1 VAEISFNIGI
11 KCGRFMWQGASQ
23 LDGYCM
29 RVEDTINETPDQSI
43 PPTGKLVYGRT
54 PYWFRGV
61 LSYGAGEGI
70 AIITN
75 KSEGTVTGTIVV
87 KCTVAGLT
95 ITQTIDQVVDME
107 NEPYPGRYYLL
118 AYSSLAAFVEAT
130 NSGETLDVKI
140 TCLTDAHAN
149 GAEMGRQ
156 IDQGT
161 LVKHPTHPIGH
172 EAPNGMYKEIVK

>member
-1 VAEISFNIGI
+1 VAEVSFNVGI

-61 LSYGAGEGI
+61 LSYDAGGGI

-75 KSEGTVTGTIVV
+75 KSEGTITGTIVV
-87 KCTVAGLT
+87 KCTVGGLT
-95 ITQTIDQVVDME
+95 ITQTIGSVVDME

-118 AYSSLAAFVEAT
+118 TYSGLASFVDAT

-140 TCLTDAHAN
+140 TCLTDADAI

-156 IDQGT
+156 IDQGFLAKRLT
-161 LVKHPTHPIGH
+161 TPIGH
-172 EAPNGMYKEIVK
+172 DAPNGMYKEMVK

>member
-1 VAEISFNIGI
+1 MAEVSFNIGI
-11 KCGRFMWQGASQ
+11 KCGRFLWQGASQ
-23 LDGYCM
+23 LDGFCM

-61 LSYGAGEGI
+61 LSYGAGQGI

-87 KCTVAGLT
+87 KCTVGSTT
-95 ITQTIDQVVDME
+95 ITQTINQVVDME

-118 AYSSLAAFVEAT
+118 AQSSLTDFITAFG
-130 NSGETLDVKI
+130 NGQTLDLKI
-140 TCLTDAHAN
+140 TCLTDAHVN

-156 IDQGT
+156 IDQGS
-161 LVKHPTHPIGH
+161 LSKRITHPIGH
-172 EAPNGMYKEIVK
+172 DAPNGMYKEMVK

>member
-1 VAEISFNIGI
+1 
-11 KCGRFMWQGASQ
+11 MWQGASQ

-61 LSYGAGEGI
+61 LSYGAGLGI

-75 KSEGTVTGTIVV
+75 KSEGSVTGAIVV
-87 KCTVAGLT
+87 KCTVGGLT
-95 ITQTIDQVVDME
+95 ITQSINSVVDME

-118 AYSSLAAFVEAT
+118 AYSSLASFIDAT
-130 NSGETLDVKI
+130 NSGETLNVKI
-140 TCLTDAHAN
+140 TCLTNADAI

-156 IDQGT
+156 IDQGFLAKRLT
-161 LVKHPTHPIGH
+161 TPIGH
-172 EAPNGMYKEIVK
+172 EAPTGMYKEMVK